1 MKKTNSQSRRGTI
14 ALVIL
19 LPIVIAAT
27 WIGRGCY
34 DRLFILEGQVVVVN
48 ATTEDHTIG
57 LAFPSGEK
65 IDIDLKAGA
74 SARSMIGKTGEGS
87 LSLTIDGSRRSEE
100 GYLTSMNGM
109 TILTINDDRVIF
121 SQVSL

>member
-1 MKKTNSQSRRGTI
+1 M
-14 ALVIL
+14 
-19 LPIVIAAT
+19 
-27 WIGRGCY
+27 
-34 DRLFILEGQVVVVN
+34 VVVN

-74 SARSMIGKTGEGS
+74 SARTMIGKTGEGS